1 MNLNINQV
9 LLALEYMLI
18 AVLHLRKLA
27 IYTQIS
33 LYRFQLRFQ
42 HLPLL
47 LNEHCIFLA

>member
-33 LYRFQLRFQ
+33 LYRFQLTTSTT
-42 HLPLL
+42 L
-47 LNEHCIFLA
+47 LNQYVEFFLA